1 MDNSRDPLFGKIH
14 GLAVGM
20 LEGTLSLA
28 EQQEFET
35 LLLENPAARRAYLEH
50 IQESA
55 CLRWLCVEEFE
66 GAAEP
71 VVPLQ
76 VAAKGDGSRRRFA
89 AIFSSVILASIVAII
104 AGAQYWTRGIAEADR
119 VAKATKA
126 VKTPEKSTASGA
138 AESWTPDNVAPAD
151 VAREVVATVTGL
163 NGVQWAGSTN
173 GAPLLSRC
181 AVGDRLRMRAG
192 SAELTFDAGVQVK
205 VFGPADFE
213 ITSAT
218 SIRCLKGRVTTLV
231 DKRGRGFSIQTPRA
245 KVVDLGTQFGLAIS
259 ETGETEVVVFQGAVD
274 LSYSPK
280 TTAGD
285 TTSRRMLQGEA
296 VLLKNSG
303 EFERVVSVQRN
314 SFMGAE
320 ELTGRRLMEPV
331 IADVQDNIRKAER
344 VKSYQ
349 VVHGGLEDDALAFVD
364 RNHQWNGLDS
374 TGLPPFLAGAD
385 YIMPFNDD
393 KFVRGLEIKVSIVRP
408 STLYVFLDNNM
419 AVPDW
424 VKEGFSDTGV
434 DIGLDCSRTEWHKDH
449 SLGVGAGR
457 SVDFQFSVWKR
468 EIKEPGTYTLGG
480 LQAPKDRTQ
489 GFNMYGIAAVAKD
502 ELQLPVREET
512 IRKSAG
518 L

>member
-1 MDNSRDPLFGKIH
+1 MDNPRDPLFGKIH

-20 LEGTLSLA
+20 LEGTLSSA

-35 LLLENPAARRAYLEH
+35 LLLENPVARRAYLEH

-66 GAAEP
+66 GASEQ

-76 VAAKGDGSRRRFA
+76 VAVKGDGPRSKYA
-89 AIFSSVILASIVAII
+89 VIVSGVILASIVAIV
-104 AGAQYWTRGIAEADR
+104 AGSQFWRRGNAEADR
-119 VAKATKA
+119 VVMARNASKA
-126 VKTPEKSTASGA
+126 PETSTTSGA
-138 AESWTPDNVAPAD
+138 IENTPASVSPAA

-163 NGVQWAGSTN
+163 NAVQWAGSQN

-181 AVGDRLRMRAG
+181 AVGDRLQMRAG

-274 LSYSPK
+274 LSYSPQA
-280 TTAGD
+280 TAGD

-320 ELTGRRLMEPV
+320 ELNGRRVMEPV

-349 VVHGGLEDDALAFVD
+349 VVHCGLEDDALAFVD

-393 KFVRGLEIKVSIVRP
+393 KFVRGLEIKVSILRP
-408 STLYVFLDNNM
+408 SMLYVFLDNNM

-424 VKEGFSDTGV
+424 VKKGFSDTGV

-468 EIKEPGTYTLGG
+468 EIKVPGTYTLGG

-489 GFNMYGIAAVAKD
+489 GFNMYGIAAVATG
-502 ELQLPVREET
+502 EPQLPVGAET
-512 IRKSAG
+512 NGKSVG
-518 L
+518 Q